1 MRINSKTVLEGEKV
15 VLVPYKKEHVP
26 RYHDWMQSPE
36 LLEQTA
42 SERLTLEQEYDMQNS
57 WFQDENK
64 CTFIILDKRKW
75 LQPETT
81 ETECM
86 AGDVNL
92 FLDDSRRDVAEIEI
106 MIAEPSCRRNGL
118 GKEALLTMMHY
129 GNTNLGI
136 QKYEAKVGC
145 SNDASLRLFNKIG
158 FTEVSVSEVFKEV
171 TLEMNVTE
179 AVQQHLAQATSH
191 IHVHKYPHRPGDT
204 TLK

>member
-75 LQPETT
+75 LQLETT

-106 MIAEPSCRRNGL
+106 MIA
-118 GKEALLTMMHY
+118 

-136 QKYEAKVGC
+136 QKYEAKIGC